1 MGVWQREIITTRR
14 PAEWLYIAGRL
25 TRQSSF
31 INIHVHV
38 HVHIYMYL
46 YIIHIYMYIYM
57 YMVYTSYMYTVYIYT
72 CIYTWFIHHTCIL
85 YTSTCTSAWFI
96 HVVPPHTKWLF
107 RPSAVPQ
114 SPCIH
119 QLSITLD
126 QWSASYAGENTHTMY
141 TCVHTHKVVY
151 WYMYSLSNK
160 GKINVSHNIG
170 QNCL

>member
-25 TRQSSF
+25 TRRSSF

-38 HVHIYMYL
+38 HVHMYL

-72 CIYTWFIHHTCIL
+72 CIYT
-85 YTSTCTSAWFI
+85 WFI

-126 QWSASYAGENTHTMY
+126 QWSASYIGENTHTMY

-151 WYMYSLSNK
+151 
-160 GKINVSHNIG
+160 
-170 QNCL
+170 